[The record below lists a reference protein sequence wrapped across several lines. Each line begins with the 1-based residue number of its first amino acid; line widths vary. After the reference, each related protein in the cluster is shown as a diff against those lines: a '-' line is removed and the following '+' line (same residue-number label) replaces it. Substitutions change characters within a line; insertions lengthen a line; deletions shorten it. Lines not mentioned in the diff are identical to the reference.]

1 MWENRL
7 MGFFGK
13 KKEKCDACN
22 KPFEEL
28 DECREHM
35 KIIHPATKPCTKC
48 FGLDAMGTTAY
59 WTTFDESN
67 LCVSRMRF
75 YWRNVEISF
84 KLGSIPHI
92 FSIFL

>member
-1 MWENRL
+1 MENRL

-35 KIIHPATKPCTKC
+35 KLIHPATKPCTKC
-48 FGLDAMGTTAY
+48 SGLMQWERQHIGQPSMNLIY
-59 WTTFDESN
+59 VCRECGFIGEMWKYHSN
-67 LCVSRMRF
+67 
-75 YWRNVEISF
+75 
-84 KLGSIPHI
+84 
-92 FSIFL
+92 